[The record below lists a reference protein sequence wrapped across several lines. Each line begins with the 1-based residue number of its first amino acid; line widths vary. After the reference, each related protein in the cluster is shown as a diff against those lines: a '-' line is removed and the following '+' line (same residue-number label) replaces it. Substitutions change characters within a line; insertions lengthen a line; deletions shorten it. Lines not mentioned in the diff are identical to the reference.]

1 MGKRLFLSGSRAS
14 SAACDAFDSDIS
26 DELIPFSYLK
36 PGTNNSIME
45 LSNVS
50 GMDILKKRKKERKR
64 KRKKKKEKNIPDHV
78 NTK

>member
-1 MGKRLFLSGSRAS
+1 
-14 SAACDAFDSDIS
+14 
-26 DELIPFSYLK
+26 
-36 PGTNNSIME
+36 ME